1 MWKNHFIFQDDTFQF
16 GKNGHH
22 SLHPLHSAFYPHLMA
37 LSLCF
42 TSLNEGFLYHLPG
55 HLRKPGRGC
64 GVQKISTYP
73 FTSPVSKIA
82 LEPTLLHAL
91 TQTGWVSRHL
101 FTPKCFN
108 IKEIL
113 GFIAF
118 QKPVHPS
125 EKFFTKSS
133 FNLNHSNSYL
143 GELNS
148 VLKVFSII
156 WNGILVHDSQY

>member
-101 FTPKCFN
+101 FTPKCFY
-108 IKEIL
+108 IKDFL
-113 GFIAF
+113 FG
-118 QKPVHPS
+118 V
-125 EKFFTKSS
+125 KFWASLLSKNRYIRRKSFLQRALS
-133 FNLNHSNSYL
+133 TW
-143 GELNS
+143 
-148 VLKVFSII
+148 ITRIRI
-156 WNGILVHDSQY
+156 WANYTLF